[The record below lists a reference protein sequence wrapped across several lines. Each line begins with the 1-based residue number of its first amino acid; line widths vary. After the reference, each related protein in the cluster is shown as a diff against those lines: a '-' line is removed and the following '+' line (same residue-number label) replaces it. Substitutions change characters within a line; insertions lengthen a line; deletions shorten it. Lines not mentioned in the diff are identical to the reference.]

1 MATRKSFPP
10 IYTEPAEQASENLRR
25 VIPLINKFKTPVNPV
40 NYAVWYEYVSG
51 ENKQLQNEVNT
62 RLTNNQPITEQV
74 TQTLYEKYVLLDMP
88 ERLEK
93 ANNGIKLVVDNTLD
107 NISKAES
114 TASDCAADLTDTQ
127 GLLDNCTD
135 INTLKDVVSTILNN
149 TQTLTETSHELKSE
163 LERSSD
169 EISKLKA
176 ELAAVKEISRT
187 DGLTGLMNRSTFD
200 QELQDVCHEHNTN
213 VALVLFD
220 LDHFKQLNDR
230 LGHLVGDKVLQYFS
244 SLLIE
249 HAGDKHIAARFGGEE
264 MVMILFDVS
273 HQQTIEIANT
283 IRSELANSNLKHR
296 KDDVYIGQV
305 TVSIGVSFFQAGD
318 TPSSFI
324 DRADRAL
331 YLAKGNGRNQIKIN

>member
-1 MATRKSFPP
+1 MSSHKSFPP
-10 IYTEPAEQASENLRR
+10 IYTDPAEQASEHLRR
-25 VIPLINKFKTPVNPV
+25 VIPLINKYKTPVNPV

-51 ENKQLQNEVNT
+51 ENTELQNEIDT
-62 RLTNNQPITEQV
+62 RLSNNQPITEQI
-74 TQTLYEKYVLLDMP
+74 TQTLYQKYVLLDMP

-107 NISKAES
+107 NISKAGS
-114 TASDCAADLTDTQ
+114 TASHCAADLTDTQ

-135 INTLKDVVSTILNN
+135 IDTLKTVVSTILSN
-149 TQTLTETSHELKSE
+149 TRTLTETSYELKAE
-163 LERSSD
+163 LERSSG
-169 EISKLKA
+169 EISKLKT
-176 ELAAVKEISRT
+176 ELAAVKKISRT
-187 DGLTGLMNRSTFD
+187 DGLTGLLNRSTFD
-200 QELQDVCHEHNTN
+200 QELQNVCHMHNTN
-213 VALVLFD
+213 IALVLFD

-230 LGHLVGDKVLQYFS
+230 LGHLVGDRVLQYFS
-244 SLLIE
+244 SLLLE
-249 HAGDKHIAARFGGEE
+249 HAGSRHIAARFGGEE

-283 IRSELANSNLKHR
+283 IRAELANSNLKHR
-296 KDDVYIGQV
+296 KDGALIGQV
-305 TVSIGVSFFQAGD
+305 TVSIGISFFQAGD

>member
-1 MATRKSFPP
+1 MSKPKSFPP
-10 IYTEPAEQASENLRR
+10 IYNDPADKASENLRR
-25 VIPLINKFKTPVNPV
+25 AIPLLNKFKTPINPV

-51 ENKQLQNEVNT
+51 ENQQLEGEVNK
-62 RLTNNQPITEQV
+62 RLENNLPITEQV

-93 ANNGIKLVVDNTLD
+93 ANNGIKLVVDNTID
-107 NISKAES
+107 NINRAGS
-114 TASDCAADLTDTQ
+114 TASSCAADLTDTQ

-135 INTLKDVVSTILNN
+135 IDTLRSVVSTIILN

-163 LERSSD
+163 LERSSV
-169 EISKLKA
+169 EIEKLKT
-176 ELAAVKEISRT
+176 ELSAVKEISRT

-200 QELQDVCHEHNTN
+200 QELQNVCQMHDSDI
-213 VALVLFD
+213 ALVLFD

-244 SLLIE
+244 SILTE
-249 HAGDKHIAARFGGEE
+249 HAGEKHIAARFGGEE
-264 MVMILFDVS
+264 MIMILFDVS
-273 HQQTIEIANT
+273 HQQTIELANS
-283 IRSELANSNLKHR
+283 IRAELAESNLKHR

-305 TVSIGVSFFQAGD
+305 TVSIGISFFQAGD

-331 YLAKGNGRNQIKIN
+331 YQSKGNGRNQIKVN